1 MLPAGSRTYSIPQ
14 LVEDLRREVAEA
26 GGDEREILKRV
37 RPLAERIAAS
47 SGSWLQEAHYEVSP
61 DQGFGVR
68 VLHEEPDHTLA
79 IFVVSWLPGRGTPAH
94 DHGTWAVVAGVVG
107 AEHNEFYERVDDR
120 SRPGHAELKK
130 TGDKTFGPE
139 DVLAMRAGVIHAV
152 WNRTEAKSVS
162 LHIYGKNIQHTGR
175 SQFDVAKQTETPY
188 VLKLQE

>member
-1 MLPAGSRTYSIPQ
+1 MLATRSHTQTIPG
-14 LVEDLRREVAEA
+14 LAEDLRRAVADA
-26 GGDEREILKRV
+26 AGDEREILKRV
-37 RPLAERIAAS
+37 RPLAERFAAAS
-47 SGSWLQEAHYEVSP
+47 DSWLEKTHYEANP

-68 VLHEEPDHTLA
+68 LLHEEPDHTLA

-130 TGDKTFGPE
+130 TGDKTFGPG
-139 DVLAMRAGVIHAV
+139 DVLAMLAGRIHAV
-152 WNRTEAKSVS
+152 TNRTGATSVS
-162 LHIYGKNIQHTGR
+162 LHIYGKNIQHTER
-175 SQFDVAKQTETPY
+175 AQFDVGKQTETPY